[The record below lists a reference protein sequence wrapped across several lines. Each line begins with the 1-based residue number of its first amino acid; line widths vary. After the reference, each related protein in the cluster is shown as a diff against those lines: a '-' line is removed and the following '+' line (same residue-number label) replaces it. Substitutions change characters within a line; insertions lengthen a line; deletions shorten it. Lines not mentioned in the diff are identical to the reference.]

1 MTIIL
6 SLSFVLVTYGVI
18 ILMLI
23 SWNNEK
29 N

>member
-6 SLSFVLVTYGVI
+6 SLSFVLATYGVI